1 MKFMM
6 QSCIMV
12 ADKVC
17 DGGSKILENFVS
29 PLSATAY
36 EKCVAAGMEFAGLV
50 NPSEF
55 GTDSLFAESSDSD
68 EAISA
73 VLEGKCDVVLCN
85 DVYGKI
91 VRAAAMNGLVFVQ
104 GAYGTISRFG
114 IMQTVSSMDRVGVL
128 CKNAED
134 GAKVL
139 SIISGKDEKDGSMLD
154 VASYE
159 YSCKV
164 DRAPKVVEGGKDM
177 EYFDL
182 LPAVFYTL
190 ATAELCNNTNRYD
203 GVKFGYRAENINGIN
218 DLYLKSRTE
227 GLGFDI
233 QIASMVGCMV
243 LAKENYEKWYYKAMQ
258 LRRMIRDHYT
268 ALLSDAD
275 VLVLSAKCDCGDK
288 FKQVALYALA
298 PLCGFFS
305 VAANLDGKPVQLICK
320 RGNENMVFS
329 MLEGRA

>member
-12 ADKVC
+12 ADTVC
-17 DGGSKILENFVS
+17 DGGSKILEGFKS

-50 NPSEF
+50 KPFEF
-55 GTDSLFAESSDSD
+55 GTDSLFAPSEDSD
-68 EAISA
+68 EAVSA
-73 VLEGKCDVVLCN
+73 VLDCKCDFVLCN

-91 VRAAAMNGLVFVQ
+91 VRAAAENGLVFVQ
-104 GAYGTISRFG
+104 GAYGTVSRFG

-128 CKNAED
+128 CKSAEV

-154 VASYE
+154 APKYE
-159 YSCKV
+159 YSTKA
-164 DRAPKVVEGGKDM
+164 DKEPKLVEGGKDM
-177 EYFDL
+177 KYFDI
-182 LPAVFYTL
+182 LPAVFYAL
-190 ATAELCNNTNRYD
+190 ASAELCNNTNRYD

-258 LRRMIRDHYT
+258 LRRMIRDYYT
-268 ALLSDAD
+268 GLLTDAD
-275 VLVLSAKCDCGDK
+275 VLVLPAKCDCGDK
-288 FKQVALYALA
+288 FRQVAFYALA
-298 PLCGFFS
+298 PLCGFAS
-305 VAANLDGKPVQLICK
+305 VAAKVDGKPVQLICK
-320 RGNENMVFS
+320 RGNENKVFS
-329 MLEGRA
+329 MLEG

>member
-12 ADKVC
+12 ADTVC
-17 DGGSKILENFVS
+17 DGGSKILEGFKS

-50 NPSEF
+50 KPFEF
-55 GTDSLFAESSDSD
+55 GTDSLFAPSDDSD
-68 EAISA
+68 EAVSA
-73 VLEGKCDVVLCN
+73 ILDGKCDFVLCN

-91 VRAAAMNGLVFVQ
+91 VRAAAENGLVFVQ
-104 GAYGTISRFG
+104 GAYGTVSRFG

-128 CKNAED
+128 CKSAEV
-134 GAKVL
+134 GAEVL
-139 SIISGKDEKDGSMLD
+139 CVISGKDEKDGSMLD
-154 VASYE
+154 APKYE
-159 YSCKV
+159 YSPKA
-164 DRAPKVVEGGKDM
+164 DKEPKVIEGGKDM
-177 EYFDL
+177 KYFDI
-182 LPAVFYTL
+182 LPAVFYAL
-190 ATAELCNNTNRYD
+190 ASAELCNNTNRYD

-258 LRRMIRDHYT
+258 LRRMIRDYYT
-268 ALLSDAD
+268 GLLTDAD
-275 VLVLSAKCDCGDK
+275 VLVLPAKCDCGDK
-288 FKQVALYALA
+288 FRQVAFYALA
-298 PLCGFFS
+298 PLCGFAS
-305 VAANLDGKPVQLICK
+305 VAAKVDGKPVQLICK

-329 MLEGRA
+329 MLEG

>member
-12 ADKVC
+12 ADKFC

-114 IMQTVSSMDRVGVL
+114 LMQTVSSMDRVGVL
-128 CKNAED
+128 CKRAED
-134 GAKVL
+134 GVKVL
-139 SIISGKDEKDGSMLD
+139 SIISGKDVNDGSMFED
-154 VASYE
+154 ASYE
-159 YSCKV
+159 YGFAAEKPTAI
-164 DRAPKVVEGGKDM
+164 DFKDADM
-177 EYFDL
+177 KYFDV

-203 GVKFGYRAENINGIN
+203 GVKFGYRADNINGIN

-227 GLGFDI
+227 GLGKDI

-258 LRRMIRDHYT
+258 IRRMVRDYYT
-268 ALLSDAD
+268 EMLTKAD
-275 VLVLSAKCDCGDK
+275 VLVLPAACSCGDK
-288 FKQVALYALA
+288 FKQVAFYALA
-298 PLCGFFS
+298 PLCGFAS
-305 VAANLDGKPVQLICK
+305 VAAKIDGKPVQLVCK
-320 RGNENMVFS
+320 RGNENAMFAMVK
-329 MLEGRA
+329 EG

>member
-36 EKCVAAGMEFAGLV
+36 EKCVAAGMEFCGLV
-50 NPSEF
+50 KPSEF
-55 GTDSLFAESSDSD
+55 GTDSLFTASDDSD

-73 VLEGKCDVVLCN
+73 ILDGKCDVVLCN

-91 VRAAAMNGLVFVQ
+91 VRAAAASGLVFVE
-104 GAYGTISRFG
+104 GAYGTVSRFG

-128 CKNAED
+128 CKSAPD

-139 SIISGKDEKDGSMLD
+139 SVISGKDEKDGSMLD
-154 VASYE
+154 TEKYE
-159 YSCKV
+159 YSTV
-164 DRAPKVVEGGKDM
+164 AEGETKVVKGSVDM
-177 EYFDL
+177 KYFDV
-182 LPAVFYTL
+182 LPAVFYAL
-190 ATAELCNNTNRYD
+190 ASAEICNNTNRYD
-203 GVKFGYRAENINGIN
+203 GVKFGYRAADVKDLN
-218 DLYLKSRTE
+218 DLYLRSRTE
-227 GLGFDI
+227 ALGFDI

-258 LRRMIRDHYT
+258 LRRMIRDYYT
-268 ALLSDAD
+268 ALLTASD
-275 VLVLSAKCDCGDK
+275 VLVLPAKCDCGDK
-288 FKQVALYALA
+288 FKQLALYALA
-298 PLCGFFS
+298 SVCGFAS
-305 VAANLDGKPVQLICK
+305 VTATIGGEAVQLICK
-320 RGNENMVFS
+320 RGNENKVFS
-329 MLEGRA
+329 MLTEG